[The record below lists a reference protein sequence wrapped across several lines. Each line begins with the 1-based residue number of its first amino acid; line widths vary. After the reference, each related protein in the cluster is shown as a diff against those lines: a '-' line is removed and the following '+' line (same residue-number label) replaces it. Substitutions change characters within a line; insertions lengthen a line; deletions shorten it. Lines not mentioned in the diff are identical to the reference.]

1 MNIPIEVAQQLVKE
15 QFPEWKDLPI
25 SPVLKNGNDNK
36 TFHLGE
42 TMTLRLPSD
51 KRYVAQV
58 EKEAKWLPFLAE
70 NLDLP
75 ITCPK
80 ALGKPNKDYPYFW
93 SINSYIEGET
103 ADPANISNLDVL
115 ANDLAKFLRQLQR
128 INPEGAPVSGE
139 HNFYRGSSPV
149 VYNEEVEKVL
159 ENLSDE
165 LPVKLIEKIWS
176 ESIESKWQEEP
187 VWIHGDI
194 APGNLLV
201 KENKLSGV
209 IDFGI
214 MGIGDPSCDYA
225 MAWTF
230 FDESSRK
237 IFLQDLD
244 KDTINRA
251 RGWALWK
258 ALITYDKQESKEV
271 VKTIID
277 ERV

>member
-15 QFPEWKDLPI
+15 QFPEWKDLLI

-103 ADPANISNLDVL
+103 ADSANISNLDAF
-115 ANDLAKFLRQLQR
+115 ANDLAVFLKQLQC
-128 INPEGAPVSGE
+128 INQENAPISGE

-149 VYNEEVEKVL
+149 VYNEEVRKAL
-159 ENLSDE
+159 ENLADE

-176 ESIESKWQEEP
+176 ESIESEWQEEP

-244 KDTINRA
+244 QNTINRS

>member
-25 SPVLKNGNDNK
+25 SSVLKNGNDNK

-58 EKEAKWLPFLAE
+58 EKEAKWLPLLAE

-103 ADPANISNLDVL
+103 ADSASISNLDVL
-115 ANDLAKFLRQLQR
+115 ANDLAEFLKQLQR

-176 ESIESKWQEEP
+176 ESIESEWQEEP

-244 KDTINRA
+244 QNTINRA

-271 VKTIID
+271 IKTIID
-277 ERV
+277 ERA